1 MARRIVTAVILVF
14 YAVTGILFMIGAA
27 LIWLVTRPF
36 DRRLRLLQLHSCL
49 WGSFYMWTNP
59 FWTVEVDGRENLDSN
74 TASVFVSNH
83 QSALDILVAY
93 RLFTHFKWVSKAEVF
108 RVPVVGWNMYL
119 NRYVKLHRGNSESV
133 KEMLD
138 ACRQHL
144 KEGSSVYFFPEGTRS
159 TTGEMRRF
167 KTGAFLLAKEM
178 QVPITPVA
186 VSGTVNA
193 LPKRSLTLQ
202 GYHRMRI
209 RVLPPIPYEEFADTP
224 ARELAQR
231 VRGLIAAHVDEH
243 PGSGQVSKEEG
254 EPAVLEEAQSPP
266 SGTST
271 PSRTSTS

>member
-1 MARRIVTAVILVF
+1 MARRIASAVILAF
-14 YAVTGILFMIGAA
+14 YAVTGVFLVIGAA

-36 DRRLRLLQLHSCL
+36 DRRLRLLQLYSCF
-49 WGSFYMWTNP
+49 WGSFYIWTNP
-59 FWTVEVDGRENLDSN
+59 FWTVRVEGRENLDSS

-108 RVPVVGWNMYL
+108 RVPVVGWNMYM

-133 KEMLD
+133 REMMD
-138 ACRQHL
+138 SCRMHL
-144 KEGSSVYFFPEGTRS
+144 EEGSSVYFFPEGTRS
-159 TTGEMRRF
+159 TTGQMRPF

-178 QVPITPVA
+178 KVPITPVA
-186 VSGTVNA
+186 ISGTVNA

-209 RVLPPIPYEEFADTP
+209 RVLPRIPYEEFADTP

-243 PGSGQVSKEEG
+243 PESEDVSDEDM
-254 EPAVLEEAQSPP
+254 EPAAPREAQSPP
-266 SGTST
+266 S
-271 PSRTSTS
+271 RTSTS